1 MRIWKMNFLLVAV
14 LAGVILTGC
23 KSDGDGDT
31 GGTSLAQPVTI
42 LERVS
47 GDSAA
52 LKELGSYHIETKAQY
67 EALGDAD
74 IFPGEVD
81 FDTNDLVIVSLG
93 ERSTGGFAVNIESI
107 QLSGGE
113 LAITGEATTPA
124 EDAAVTQALTYP
136 YSAVLI
142 PNTSAEVVVPYID

>member
-1 MRIWKMNFLLVAV
+1 MRIWKMNLLLVAV
-14 LAGVILTGC
+14 LAGVTLTGC
-23 KSDGDGDT
+23 KSDGDT

-81 FDTNDLVIVSLG
+81 FDANDLVIVSLG

-107 QLSGGE
+107 QLAGGE
-113 LAITGEATTPA
+113 LAITGEATKPA
-124 EDAAVTQALTYP
+124 EADAVTQALTYP

>member
-1 MRIWKMNFLLVAV
+1 MRIWKMNLLLVAA
-14 LAGVILTGC
+14 LAGFVLTGC
-23 KSDGDGDT
+23 KSDGDENAGA
-31 GGTSLAQPVTI
+31 TSLAQPVTI

-52 LKELGSYHIETKAQY
+52 LKDLGSYHIETQAQFD
-67 EALGDAD
+67 ALGDAE

-81 FDTNDLVIVSLG
+81 FDTNDLVIVALG
-93 ERSTGGFAVNIESI
+93 ERSTGGFAVKINSI

-113 LAITGEATTPA
+113 LAITGEATKPA
-124 EDAAVTQALTYP
+124 ETDAVTQALTYP

-142 PNTSAEVVVPYID
+142 PNTSADVVVPYID